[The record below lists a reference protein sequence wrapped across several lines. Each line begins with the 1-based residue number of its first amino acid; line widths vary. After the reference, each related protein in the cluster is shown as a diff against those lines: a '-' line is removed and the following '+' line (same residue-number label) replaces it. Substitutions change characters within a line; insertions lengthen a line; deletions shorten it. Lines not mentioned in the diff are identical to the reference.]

1 MIIVKKPGYLI
12 YKDLKFRCSVGI
24 NGIKN
29 KRKEGDGITPKGI
42 FSLKKIFYRQD
53 RIKNIKSK
61 IKKIKITKNMGWCDD
76 PKSYFYNRLVKI
88 PNKFSYERLYRKDSF
103 YNIIIV
109 LDYNLNP
116 IIKNKGSAIFIHVAN
131 KNYKSTQGCIAL
143 KQNDL
148 LKLIQLIKNNQKII
162 II

>member
-1 MIIVKKPGYLI
+1 MIIVKKAGYLI

-53 RIKNIKSK
+53 RIKNFKSK

-88 PNKFSYERLYRKDSF
+88 PNKFSYE
-103 YNIIIV
+103 
-109 LDYNLNP
+109 
-116 IIKNKGSAIFIHVAN
+116 
-131 KNYKSTQGCIAL
+131 
-143 KQNDL
+143 
-148 LKLIQLIKNNQKII
+148 KL
-162 II
+162 

>member
-1 MIIVKKPGYLI
+1 MIIVKKAGYLI

-42 FSLKKIFYRQD
+42 FLLKKIFYRQD
-53 RIKNIKSK
+53 RIKNVKSK

-88 PNKFSYERLYRKDSF
+88 PNKFSYEKLYRKDSF

-148 LKLIQLIKNNQKII
+148 LKLIELIKNNQKII

>member
-12 YKDLKFRCSVGI
+12 YKDSKFRCSIGI

-42 FSLKKIFYRQD
+42 FLLKKIFYRSD
-53 RIKNIKSK
+53 RIKNFKSRVK
-61 IKKIKITKNMGWCDD
+61 RIKITKNMGWCDD
-76 PKSYFYNRLVKI
+76 PKSYYYNRLVKI
-88 PNKFSYERLYRKDSF
+88 PNKFSYEKLYRKDNI

-131 KNYKSTQGCIAL
+131 KNYKSTQGCIGL
-143 KQNDL
+143 NQNDL
-148 LKLIQLIKNNQKII
+148 LRLIELIKNNEKII

>member
-1 MIIVKKPGYLI
+1 
-12 YKDLKFRCSVGI
+12 
-24 NGIKN
+24 
-29 KRKEGDGITPKGI
+29 
-42 FSLKKIFYRQD
+42 
-53 RIKNIKSK
+53 
-61 IKKIKITKNMGWCDD
+61 MGWCDD

-88 PNKFSYERLYRKDSF
+88 PNKFSYEKLYRKDSL

-148 LKLIQLIKNNQKII
+148 LKLIELIKNNQKII

>member
-12 YKDLKFRCSVGI
+12 YKDSKFRCSIGI

-42 FSLKKIFYRQD
+42 FSLKKIFYRSD
-53 RIKNIKSK
+53 RIKNFKSRIKR
-61 IKKIKITKNMGWCDD
+61 IKITKNMGWCDD
-76 PKSYFYNRLVKI
+76 PKSYYYNRLVKI
-88 PNKFSYERLYRKDSF
+88 PNKFSHEKLYRKDNI

-131 KNYKSTQGCIAL
+131 KNYKSTQGCIGL
-143 KQNDL
+143 NQNDL
-148 LKLIQLIKNNQKII
+148 LRLIELIKNNEKII

>member
-76 PKSYFYNRLVKI
+76 PKSHFYNRLVKI
-88 PNKFSYERLYRKDSF
+88 PNKFSYEKLYRKDSF

-148 LKLIQLIKNNQKII
+148 LKLIELIKNNQKII

>member
-53 RIKNIKSK
+53 RIKNIKSR

-88 PNKFSYERLYRKDSF
+88 PNKFNYEKLYRRDKI

-131 KNYKSTQGCIAL
+131 KNYKSTQGCL
-143 KQNDL
+143 GLNQNDL
-148 LKLIQLIKNNQKII
+148 LKLIGLIKKNQKII

>member
-1 MIIVKKPGYLI
+1 MIIVKKAGYLI

-42 FSLKKIFYRQD
+42 FLLKKIFYRQD
-53 RIKNIKSK
+53 RIKNVKSK

-88 PNKFSYERLYRKDSF
+88 PNKFSYEKLYRKDSL

-148 LKLIQLIKNNQKII
+148 LKLIELIKNNQKII

>member
-88 PNKFSYERLYRKDSF
+88 PNKFNYEKLYRKDSF

-148 LKLIQLIKNNQKII
+148 LKLIELIKNNQKII